1 MGDTA
6 SFSISLVVF
15 FGHINK
21 FFFVKMQNQA
31 AVEAL
36 YSATFV
42 EDYLD
47 CVENLPNDLQR
58 HLSRL
63 REFDLIQ
70 YNEFLKD
77 LDDLVL
83 QFENETTAS
92 GQRSI
97 LAKIQHGLI
106 AAQDI
111 GDDKLVTVQAMSD
124 LIENKSRQLEHDS
137 KILDFGKD
145 DEEEQTTGGGA
156 TGTSTSKTS
165 QNNTNNQT
173 SSNVTSTKANQSSG
187 SGTKTSKTEKAE
199 KEGGK
204 PPVKRRKKQQPSAD
218 TSKSRGGAGDDRE
231 DDEVSN
237 VSNRSGGSRSR
248 GSMGG
253 NKRGGGGGAGG
264 QQIKKVSRGK
274 RTANYEK
281 DDSDKEVDLSNIEID
296 PDEPTYCLCDQVS
309 YGEMIGCDNDLCPI
323 EWFHFNCVQLAS
335 KPRGKW
341 YCPKCRGDK
350 QTVMKPRAQFLK
362 ELAIFNKERE
372 AKMMTK

>member
-1 MGDTA
+1 
-6 SFSISLVVF
+6 
-15 FGHINK
+15 
-21 FFFVKMQNQA
+21 MQNQA

-77 LDDLVL
+77 LDDLV
-83 QFENETTAS
+83 QAFEKETTAS

-97 LAKIQHGLI
+97 LAKIQLGLI

-111 GDDKLVTVQAMSD
+111 GDDKLVTVQALSD

-145 DEEEQTTGGGA
+145 DEEEGGQTTGGGGG

-165 QNNTNNQT
+165 QNNANNQT

-187 SGTKTSKTEKAE
+187 SGTKTSKAEKAE

-204 PPVKRRKKQQPSAD
+204 PPIKRRKKQQPSAD
-218 TSKSRGGAGDDRE
+218 TPKSRGGAGAAAGGDDRE

-253 NKRGGGGGAGG
+253 NKRGGGGGGAGAAQ
-264 QQIKKVSRGK
+264 QQIKKTSRGK
-274 RTANYEK
+274 RPANYEK

-323 EWFHFNCVQLAS
+323 EWFHFNCVQLS
-335 KPRGKW
+335 CKPKGKW

-372 AKMMTK
+372 SKVMKQNS

>member
-1 MGDTA
+1 
-6 SFSISLVVF
+6 
-15 FGHINK
+15 
-21 FFFVKMQNQA
+21 MQNQA

-77 LDDLVL
+77 LDDLV
-83 QFENETTAS
+83 QAFEKETTAS

-145 DEEEQTTGGGA
+145 DEEDGGQIAGGGVV
-156 TGTSTSKTS
+156 TGTSSSKTS
-165 QNNTNNQT
+165 QNNANNQT
-173 SSNVTSTKANQSSG
+173 SSNVTSTKANQGSG
-187 SGTKTSKTEKAE
+187 SGNKSSKAEKAE

-204 PPVKRRKKQQPSAD
+204 PPIKRRKKQQQPSAD
-218 TSKSRGGAGDDRE
+218 NTTTSKSRGGGGAGASTAAGGDDRE

-237 VSNRSGGSRSR
+237 VSNRSGGGSRSR

-253 NKRGGGGGAGG
+253 NKRGGGAGAAG
-264 QQIKKVSRGK
+264 QQMAKKTSRGK
-274 RTANYEK
+274 RPANYEK
-281 DDSDKEVDLSNIEID
+281 DNDSDKEVDLSNIEID

-323 EWFHFNCVQLAS
+323 EWFHFNCVQLS
-335 KPRGKW
+335 CKPKGKW

>member
-1 MGDTA
+1 
-6 SFSISLVVF
+6 
-15 FGHINK
+15 
-21 FFFVKMQNQA
+21 MQNQA

-97 LAKIQHGLI
+97 LNKIQHGLI

-145 DEEEQTTGGGA
+145 DEDEPAST
-156 TGTSTSKTS
+156 TSKTA
-165 QNNTNNQT
+165 QTNANQST
-173 SSNVTSTKANQSSG
+173 SNVTTNKSNQSTSTKTN
-187 SGTKTSKTEKAE
+187 KE
-199 KEGGK
+199 KEKDGK
-204 PPVKRRKKQQPSAD
+204 PQIKRRKKQHTETKAA
-218 TSKSRGGAGDDRE
+218 RLEDRE

-253 NKRGGGGGAGG
+253 AGNKRQAVKRKA
-264 QQIKKVSRGK
+264 QGK
-274 RTANYEK
+274 RSSNYADK
-281 DDSDKEVDLSNIEID
+281 DDSDREVDLSNIEID

-323 EWFHFNCVQLAS
+323 EWFHFNCVQLSS
-335 KPRGKW
+335 KPKGKW

-372 AKMMTK
+372 AKMMKQNS

>member
-1 MGDTA
+1 M
-6 SFSISLVVF
+6 
-15 FGHINK
+15 
-21 FFFVKMQNQA
+21 
-31 AVEAL
+31 
-36 YSATFV
+36 
-42 EDYLD
+42 
-47 CVENLPNDLQR
+47 
-58 HLSRL
+58 
-63 REFDLIQ
+63 
-70 YNEFLKD
+70 KD
-77 LDDLVL
+77 LDDLV
-83 QFENETTAS
+83 QAFEKETTAS

-204 PPVKRRKKQQPSAD
+204 PPIKRRKKQQPSAE
-218 TSKSRGGAGDDRE
+218 TSKSRGGAGAGADDRE

-237 VSNRSGGSRSR
+237 VSNRSGGGSRSR

-281 DDSDKEVDLSNIEID
+281 DADSDKEVDLSNIEID
-296 PDEPTYCLCDQVS
+296 PDEPTYCLCDQVRLLF
-309 YGEMIGCDNDLCPI
+309 YLGFENIVHN
-323 EWFHFNCVQLAS
+323 
-335 KPRGKW
+335 
-341 YCPKCRGDK
+341 
-350 QTVMKPRAQFLK
+350 
-362 ELAIFNKERE
+362 
-372 AKMMTK
+372 

>member
-1 MGDTA
+1 M
-6 SFSISLVVF
+6 
-15 FGHINK
+15 
-21 FFFVKMQNQA
+21 
-31 AVEAL
+31 
-36 YSATFV
+36 
-42 EDYLD
+42 
-47 CVENLPNDLQR
+47 
-58 HLSRL
+58 
-63 REFDLIQ
+63 
-70 YNEFLKD
+70 KD
-77 LDDLVL
+77 LDDLV
-83 QFENETTAS
+83 QAFEKETTAS

-137 KILDFGKD
+137 KILDFRKD
-145 DEEEQTTGGGA
+145 DEEEQTIGGGGA

-204 PPVKRRKKQQPSAD
+204 PPIKRRKKQQPSAE
-218 TSKSRGGAGDDRE
+218 TSKSRGAAAGADDRE

-253 NKRGGGGGAGG
+253 NKRGGGAGAAG
-264 QQIKKVSRGK
+264 QQMAKKTSRGK
-274 RTANYEK
+274 RPANYEK
-281 DDSDKEVDLSNIEID
+281 DNDSDKEVDLSNIEID

-309 YGEMIGCDNDLCPI
+309 QIIVGNIWKI
-323 EWFHFNCVQLAS
+323 FVRFHVIFIYFKN
-335 KPRGKW
+335 R
-341 YCPKCRGDK
+341 
-350 QTVMKPRAQFLK
+350 FLMVK
-362 ELAIFNKERE
+362 
-372 AKMMTK
+372 

>member
-1 MGDTA
+1 MGQRRFLSA
-6 SFSISLVVF
+6 WSFF

-145 DEEEQTTGGGA
+145 DEEEQTTGGGGA

-204 PPVKRRKKQQPSAD
+204 PPIKRRKKQQPSAE
-218 TSKSRGGAGDDRE
+218 TSKSRGAAAGADDRE

-253 NKRGGGGGAGG
+253 NKRGGGGGGAGG

-274 RTANYEK
+274 RTA
-281 DDSDKEVDLSNIEID
+281 
-296 PDEPTYCLCDQVS
+296 
-309 YGEMIGCDNDLCPI
+309 
-323 EWFHFNCVQLAS
+323 
-335 KPRGKW
+335 
-341 YCPKCRGDK
+341 
-350 QTVMKPRAQFLK
+350 
-362 ELAIFNKERE
+362 
-372 AKMMTK
+372 

>member
-1 MGDTA
+1 MGT
-6 SFSISLVVF
+6 SLNKSVGLLLFSRK
-15 FGHINK
+15 K
-21 FFFVKMQNQA
+21 FMKMQNQA

-77 LDDLVL
+77 LDDLV
-83 QFENETTAS
+83 QAFEKETTAS

-145 DEEEQTTGGGA
+145 DEEDGGQIAGGGGGV
-156 TGTSTSKTS
+156 TGTSSSKTS
-165 QNNTNNQT
+165 QNNANNQT
-173 SSNVTSTKANQSSG
+173 SSNVTSTKANQGSG
-187 SGTKTSKTEKAE
+187 SGNKSSKAEKAE

-204 PPVKRRKKQQPSAD
+204 PPIKRRKKQ
-218 TSKSRGGAGDDRE
+218 
-231 DDEVSN
+231 
-237 VSNRSGGSRSR
+237 
-248 GSMGG
+248 
-253 NKRGGGGGAGG
+253 
-264 QQIKKVSRGK
+264 
-274 RTANYEK
+274 
-281 DDSDKEVDLSNIEID
+281 
-296 PDEPTYCLCDQVS
+296 
-309 YGEMIGCDNDLCPI
+309 
-323 EWFHFNCVQLAS
+323 
-335 KPRGKW
+335 
-341 YCPKCRGDK
+341 
-350 QTVMKPRAQFLK
+350 
-362 ELAIFNKERE
+362 
-372 AKMMTK
+372 

>member
-1 MGDTA
+1 MGT
-6 SFSISLVVF
+6 SQKISDFESVLF
-15 FGHINK
+15 TKIHENL
-21 FFFVKMQNQA
+21 VKMQNQA

-83 QFENETTAS
+83 AFEKETTAS

-97 LAKIQHGLI
+97 LAKIQVGLI

-145 DEEEQTTGGGA
+145 DEEEPV
-156 TGTSTSKTS
+156 
-165 QNNTNNQT
+165 NT
-173 SSNVTSTKANQSSG
+173 SSSKPVTSTAPQTSTISTAKSG
-187 SGTKTSKTEKAE
+187 QNTISKSTKE
-199 KEGGK
+199 KEKDGK
-204 PPVKRRKKQQPSAD
+204 KPFKRRKQH
-218 TSKSRGGAGDDRE
+218 TETKSRAVTDDRD

-237 VSNRSGGSRSR
+237 ISNRSGGSRSR
-248 GSMGG
+248 QSTGTGSGGTGTG
-253 NKRGGGGGAGG
+253 NKRQAVKRKA
-264 QQIKKVSRGK
+264 QGK
-274 RTANYEK
+274 RYADK
-281 DDSDKEVDLSNIEID
+281 DDSDREIDLNLEID

-323 EWFHFNCVQLAS
+323 EWFHFNCVQLSS
-335 KPRGKW
+335 KPKGKW

-350 QTVMKPRAQFLK
+350 QTSMKPRAQFLK

-372 AKMMTK
+372 AKMMKQNS

>member
-1 MGDTA
+1 
-6 SFSISLVVF
+6 
-15 FGHINK
+15 
-21 FFFVKMQNQA
+21 MQNQA

-77 LDDLVL
+77 LDDLV
-83 QFENETTAS
+83 QAFEKETTAS

-145 DEEEQTTGGGA
+145 DEEDGGQIVGGGGGVI
-156 TGTSTSKTS
+156 GTSSSKTS
-165 QNNTNNQT
+165 QNNANNQT
-173 SSNVTSTKANQSSG
+173 SSNVTSTKANQGSG
-187 SGTKTSKTEKAE
+187 SGNKSSKAEKAE

-204 PPVKRRKKQQPSAD
+204 PPIKRRKKQQQPSAD
-218 TSKSRGGAGDDRE
+218 NTTTSKSRGGGAGASAAAGGDDRE

-237 VSNRSGGSRSR
+237 VSNRSGGGSRSR

-253 NKRGGGGGAGG
+253 NKRGGGAGAAG
-264 QQIKKVSRGK
+264 QQMAKKTSRGK
-274 RTANYEK
+274 RPANYEK
-281 DDSDKEVDLSNIEID
+281 DNDSDKEVDLSNIEID

-323 EWFHFNCVQLAS
+323 EWFHFNCVQLS
-335 KPRGKW
+335 CKPKGKW